1 MTTLDTG
8 GSSMNCRLFVSSM
21 CGISSFYIF
30 LYLVTEKEIFIMK
43 VTILA
48 ARREAN
54 AYMDV
59 LGGIVGKAERFSAF
73 KEKEIGVVE
82 QNMGPVSVM
91 VSDSK
96 VEDHVMI
103 EVGYN
108 TDFVIDMLRVVA
120 DHAAAI
126 RQIGTGI
133 KNMVCGFIQMSGI
146 MKDME
151 SVTKKYMIEEKN

>member
-1 MTTLDTG
+1 M
-8 GSSMNCRLFVSSM
+8 SCRLFVFSM
-21 CGISSFYIF
+21 CGISSFYMF
-30 LYLVTEKEIFIMK
+30 LYLVTEKEIFIME

-59 LGGIVGKAERFSAF
+59 LGTIAGETERFSAF

-82 QNMGPVSVM
+82 QKMGPVSVM

-96 VEDHVMI
+96 VKDHVII
-103 EVGYN
+103 EVEYSI
-108 TDFVIDMLRVVA
+108 DFVIDILRVIA

>member
-1 MTTLDTG
+1 
-8 GSSMNCRLFVSSM
+8 
-21 CGISSFYIF
+21 
-30 LYLVTEKEIFIMK
+30 MK
-43 VTILA
+43 ITILA

-59 LGGIVGKAERFSAF
+59 LGTIAGEAERFSAF

-82 QNMGPVSVM
+82 QKMGPVSVM
-91 VSDSK
+91 VSDFK
-96 VEDHVMI
+96 VENHVMI

-108 TDFVIDMLRVVA
+108 TDFVIDTLRVVA

-126 RQIGTGI
+126 RQIGEGI
-133 KNMVCGFIQMSGI
+133 KSMVCGFLSMSGI

-151 SVTKKYMIEEKN
+151 NVTKKYMIEEKN

>member
-1 MTTLDTG
+1 MTTLDTD

-21 CGISSFYIF
+21 CGISSFYMF
-30 LYLVTEKEIFIMK
+30 LYLVTEKEIFIME

-59 LGGIVGKAERFSAF
+59 LGTIAGETERFSAF

-82 QNMGPVSVM
+82 QKMGPVSVM

-96 VEDHVMI
+96 VKDHVII
-103 EVGYN
+103 EVEYN
-108 TDFVIDMLRVVA
+108 IDFVIDILRVIA

-133 KNMVCGFIQMSGI
+133 KSMVCGFIQMSGI
-146 MKDME
+146 MKGME
-151 SVTKKYMIEEKN
+151 SVTKNYMIEEKN

>member
-1 MTTLDTG
+1 
-8 GSSMNCRLFVSSM
+8 
-21 CGISSFYIF
+21 
-30 LYLVTEKEIFIMK
+30 MK
-43 VTILA
+43 ITILA

-59 LGGIVGKAERFSAF
+59 LGTIAGEVERFSAF

-82 QNMGPVSVM
+82 QAMGPVSVM

-120 DHAAAI
+120 NHATAI
-126 RQIGTGI
+126 RQIGEGI
-133 KNMVCGFIQMSGI
+133 KSMVCGFLSMSGI

-151 SVTKKYMIEEKN
+151 NVTKKYMIEEKN